1 MTVPDHSKVL
11 FLILGEFAWSFIS
24 TEKGTNIL
32 MKEEKML
39 LEKACAHNTGMG
51 LQGRQNI
58 FLMSVTIFILENM
71 SFLGPEIFRPFSS
84 FTPQFK
90 RY

>member
-1 MTVPDHSKVL
+1 
-11 FLILGEFAWSFIS
+11 
-24 TEKGTNIL
+24 

-90 RY
+90 